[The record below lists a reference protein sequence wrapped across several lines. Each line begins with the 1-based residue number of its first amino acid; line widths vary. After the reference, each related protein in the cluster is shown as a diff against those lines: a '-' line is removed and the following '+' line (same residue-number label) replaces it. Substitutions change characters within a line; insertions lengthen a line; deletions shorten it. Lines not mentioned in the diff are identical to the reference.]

1 MEKILKKYKT
11 IPDHLYVRRNADKQL
26 KMIIEEMESPGY
38 VLVARQM
45 GKTNLLFHAKRT
57 LENENRIFVYVD
69 LSSLFEY
76 ERDCYQNIIDNI
88 IEQHEE
94 VFEEKE
100 LRIKEIRDQKLP
112 PNKEYSRSLRALL
125 KHFKGDIIIVLDE
138 IDALR
143 SVDYSDNIFAQIRS
157 SYFNRTSFPE
167 YSKLTYLLSGV
178 IDPSD
183 LIKDKNKSP
192 FNIGEKIY
200 LDDFTYEEYQDFIS
214 KSKLKI
220 SKEIMEE
227 IFSWTNGNPRLTFDI
242 CSEIENIIIDEK
254 LLTKKSLETL
264 IEQKYLTDY
273 DIPPVDHIRER
284 VMSNSSIKN
293 AVKLLQE
300 NKNNIT
306 DKVKRKLYLYGI
318 IGALGSNNLTIKNR
332 IIKQAL
338 SLDWIKQLS
347 NIFDDGMLY
356 YVNKN
361 YKDAIVIFKEIL
373 NDKNDNFNENTI
385 EDCNY
390 YLGRSYH
397 YLREFEDAIPFL
409 TYDYKNE
416 KYKRN
421 AFSIL
426 GSCKLLLDF
435 DSAIEIFEQ
444 VIDEKID
451 DWAHLNA
458 LLSMGINI
466 MQKDEDK
473 ALNIFM
479 DLEESTMR
487 INNTDEKDLLQ
498 IRTLSLYYQYVLQ
511 RNRDSLEEAKEAL
524 ENSLKYAS
532 VGDSLWLLYQLFQ
545 IKNDNK
551 LKEELILK
559 IIDTKIVFSKE
570 RIYPITFV
578 ETDLYQYIDLVF
590 DDDELFK
597 KIVNYSLQEIYKG
610 EKSRVQLLYD
620 VGYES
625 KRNNT
630 KYFEMIRNDLKEEKN
645 LIYIRATRNLA
656 LHNVDDKYHFFKYFD
671 EYFHLYEN
679 EIINIDSEDIYV
691 FALAVKKKMDL
702 QKYGEALTYCVKIED
717 IFAQL
722 QDEELKYEEILFDYY
737 QAQIYDNIKAKEK
750 ANIYATKV
758 LNTINTSGKTTTSL
772 LDEEGLKLIK
782 DSMKKM
788 SILRKPIIANKKYN
802 RNQIIKVQYEDG
814 TIVEKK
820 YKKLEKDLAFK
831 QCKIIESES

>member
-11 IPDHLYVRRNADKQL
+11 IPDHLYVKRNADKQL

-88 IEQHEE
+88 IEQHE
-94 VFEEKE
+94 VIFEIKE
-100 LRIKEIRDQKLP
+100 SRIKEIRDQNLP

-125 KHFKGDIIIVLDE
+125 KHFNGDLIIVLDE

-143 SVDYSDNIFAQIRS
+143 SVEYSDNIFAQIRS

-214 KSKLKI
+214 KSQLKVSDDI
-220 SKEIMEE
+220 IDE
-227 IFSWTNGNPRLTFDI
+227 IFSWTNGNPRLTYDI
-242 CSEIENIIIDEK
+242 CSEVENIIIDEK
-254 LLTKKSLETL
+254 LLTTKSVETL
-264 IEQKYLTDY
+264 IEQKYLIDY

-284 VMSNSSIKN
+284 VMSNSSIKK

-306 DKVKRKLYLYGI
+306 DQIKRKLYLYGI
-318 IGALGSNNLTIKNR
+318 IGALGSNNLTIKNK

-347 NIFDDGMLY
+347 NIFDDGLSF

-373 NDKNDNFNENTI
+373 NDKNDNFDENTI

-409 TYDYKNE
+409 TYNYKNE

-466 MQKDEDK
+466 MQKDEDR
-473 ALNIFM
+473 ALNIFI
-479 DLEESTMR
+479 DLEKSTMR

-498 IRTLSLYYQYVLQ
+498 IRTLSLYYQYILQ
-511 RNRDSLEEAKEAL
+511 RNKNSLKEAKEAL

-545 IKNDNK
+545 MKNDNK
-551 LKEELILK
+551 LKEELISK
-559 IIDTKIVFSKE
+559 IIEHKIIFSKE

-578 ETDLYQYIDLVF
+578 ELDLYEYIDLVF
-590 DDDELFK
+590 DDKNLFE
-597 KIVNYSLQEIYKG
+597 KIVNYSLLEVYKG
-610 EKSRVQLLYD
+610 KKNRDQLLYD
-620 VGYES
+620 VGYAS
-625 KRNNT
+625 KQNNI
-630 KYFEMIRNDLKEEKN
+630 KYFEIIRNNLMEEKN
-645 LIYIRATRNLA
+645 ILYIKSTRNLA
-656 LHNVDDKYHFFKYFD
+656 SHYADNKYHFFKYFD
-671 EYFHLYEN
+671 EYFNLHQN
-679 EIINIDSEDIYV
+679 KIANIDSDDIFI
-691 FALAVKKKMDL
+691 FAFAIKKKMDFK
-702 QKYGEALTYCVKIED
+702 KYGEALDYCTKVEN
-717 IFAQL
+717 IFTQL
-722 QDEELKYEEILFDYY
+722 KDDELKYEEILFDYY
-737 QAQIYDNIKAKEK
+737 QAQIYDNIKAKNK

-758 LNTINTSGKTTTSL
+758 LDTINTSGKTTTSL

-782 DSMKKM
+782 DTMKKM
-788 SILRKPIIANKKYN
+788 SILKKPIIADKKYN
-802 RNQIIKVQYEDG
+802 RNQVIKVQYENG
-814 TIVEKK
+814 TIIEKK
-820 YKKLEKDLAFK
+820 YKRLEKDIISNK
-831 QCKIIESES
+831 CKIIEE